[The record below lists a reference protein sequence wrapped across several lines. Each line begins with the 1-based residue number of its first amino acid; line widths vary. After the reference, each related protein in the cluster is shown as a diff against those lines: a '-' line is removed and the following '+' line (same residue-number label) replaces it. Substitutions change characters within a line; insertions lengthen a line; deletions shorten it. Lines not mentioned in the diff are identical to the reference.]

1 MKDKTPSFSDLIR
14 EERPFVYKKKKDFEF
29 VSGLMSYLKKTSL
42 SKTNTPNITSWWKQR
57 IFCITKDR
65 IKEGKS
71 TWYPDPVNG
80 ECIIETH
87 KIKGESKE
95 EWKLRKRKLLEYYAP
110 VIAIY
115 HETIFSCFIKRIHPV
130 LADKIY
136 EQFQETK
143 EDKIRP

>member
-14 EERPFVYKKKKDFEF
+14 SEQPFVYKKKKDFEF

-42 SKTNTPNITSWWKQR
+42 NKTNTPDITSWWKQR
-57 IFCITKDR
+57 IFCITKDS

-71 TWYPDPVNG
+71 TWYPDPLKG

-95 EWKLRKRKLLEYYAP
+95 EWKLRKIELIKYYAP

-115 HETIFSCFIKRIHPV
+115 HETIFSCFIKRIDPSFV
-130 LADKIY
+130 EKIHSKY
-136 EQFQETK
+136 FEKK
-143 EDKIRP
+143 EENN